1 MPFTIGNRDLTNV
14 SGIRL
19 VVRGQI
25 SLIHSSSH
33 APILFANK
41 WLWYLWNICNQ
52 SFIKYFSYAVA
63 TIMLLSWDHH
73 FESFTVPTM
82 TWLIVAKYLCHRW
95 LRICST
101 RRKHYSL
108 SFPPSWLITAF
119 VIRRLSLVEQEL
131 LTLLEHMSSPTVCS
145 GVCVVR
151 SLVFCVGLCRS
162 LFVLLSF
169 FSWPLCCFS
178 FFSVRILITL

>member
-82 TWLIVAKYLCHRW
+82 TWLTVAEYLSQMTTDMFH
-95 LRICST
+95 SSGAFFT
-101 RRKHYSL
+101 VL
-108 SFPPSWLITAF
+108 SSFMSYHCLCTTTVVISGTGTAYPSGAHEFT
-119 VIRRLSLVEQEL
+119 
-131 LTLLEHMSSPTVCS
+131 P
-145 GVCVVR
+145 
-151 SLVFCVGLCRS
+151 GL
-162 LFVLLSF
+162 
-169 FSWPLCCFS
+169 
-178 FFSVRILITL
+178 